1 MSRVLT
7 LEYYHQRSSATA
19 GPPRTT
25 ASEPPPW
32 AVLFPQEQ
40 VLSGSPPVSFPNRHQ
55 SVAASTTSRGSS
67 APIFTPESSRSPSIV
82 RSDTLFPEPIL
93 PRRVSP
99 DEPIPSVET
108 EAWTESPISGASIP
122 RTPNTRPGAA
132 RASTSPLTSAPHSPL
147 SYRAADSLPGERY
160 PARDSPEIGSI
171 TDRLDRLIIERLD
184 RTPVD
189 MGLSDIRAALSNLFD
204 DAGRRTPQPSNPTP
218 AFRQSSLTPRPP
230 RRSRGRSEAAL
241 VYHDVKDEEL
251 PESRFYDP
259 AVQNAIKNAKALMTQ
274 LAGVLEDSPLH
285 INPDSTI
292 RRLYGQALDLSQFE
306 GPSTRTVGF
315 VGDSGVGERLS
326 NSGAAC
332 TCVVT
337 EYHHKDGDAFTIDVE
352 LFSQDELMDQMKE
365 LLQSYRMFHLN
376 AGELRRNDEA
386 ATVVDIEEQ
395 ANVARDTFRS
405 LFRGQLASEDFLINE
420 EEATVL
426 RTFHSW
432 LRRVDL
438 PLEGRHEKPSR
449 DSCAAFLMYLTS
461 ESVDTRTPAVW
472 PFVRKIKVFLPSH
485 ILSKGLI
492 LVDLPGLRDSNSAR
506 RLITERYLVE
516 YDEIFAI
523 CNIGRA
529 TTDVG
534 VESVFELAQQAGLSK
549 VGIVCTKSDDIRV
562 EEAMKDWRGRHADRI
577 QQLSNAVSTTEADIE
592 NINLD
597 LAEIDELEMTELTDE
612 EQRESIRLHNEQR
625 RTNAVLKKNLFELKE
640 YLIKTR
646 NAIVTRQL
654 RTAYEDK
661 IAGGNLAVFCVSN
674 ILYWDERHKP
684 RDVALPSLQLSG
696 ILALRKHCL
705 GIIADS
711 QLSIAKRN
719 IDNDIPAMLGEAAL
733 WVESG
738 AGSTGAEQKLH
749 IRDTLNLIESRLK
762 RDLTRRNSDL
772 SLVGTSIKDDFR
784 IRIYDNRR
792 NNTWMTAAANAAL
805 EWDPW
810 APGTYSAFCRNFG
823 NHRTRIAGWHDWNQE
838 LICTMARDVT
848 PQWDSV
854 CTSCRTRLEQSC
866 RLIQSQMDWALE
878 FLENELELFPGVTD
892 LLQETLICHKN
903 IMESQV
909 EDLTDKTGADLNSL
923 RIDVLTGIRT
933 SILGQAMETPYRR
946 CNAEYD
952 KLRSYSPHLGFKSRM
967 RLLADNV
974 QTELQAIVRDG
985 LAAIT
990 SVLDLIRNDNV
1001 ATESE
1006 ENPELRRR
1014 LEQEIATIKERMRRI
1029 MDIMDGSV
1037 PGKSLMM
1044 CLFRSFNTKMP
1055 PISKQPQSYYET

>member
-1 MSRVLT
+1 MDRVCNIW
-7 LEYYHQRSSATA
+7 SVDPSAA
-19 GPPRTT
+19 
-25 ASEPPPW
+25 
-32 AVLFPQEQ
+32 
-40 VLSGSPPVSFPNRHQ
+40 
-55 SVAASTTSRGSS
+55 
-67 APIFTPESSRSPSIV
+67 
-82 RSDTLFPEPIL
+82 
-93 PRRVSP
+93 
-99 DEPIPSVET
+99 
-108 EAWTESPISGASIP
+108 
-122 RTPNTRPGAA
+122 
-132 RASTSPLTSAPHSPL
+132 
-147 SYRAADSLPGERY
+147 YSLPGERY

-171 TDRLDRLIIERLD
+171 TDRLNRLIIERLD

-218 AFRQSSLTPRPP
+218 AFRQNSLSPRPP

-259 AVQNAIKNAKALMTQ
+259 AVQNAIKDAKALMTQ

-315 VGDSGVGERLS
+315 VGDSGVGKSSVLNSLLDQKNLARTS

-405 LFRGQLASEDFLINE
+405 MFRGQLAREDFLINE

-426 RTFHSW
+426 RTFRSW

-516 YDEIFAI
+516 CDEIFAI

-577 QQLSNAVSTTEADIE
+577 QQLSNAVSTTQADIE

-640 YLIKTR
+640 YLMKTR

-711 QLSIAKRN
+711 QLSIAKRY

-738 AGSTGAEQKLH
+738 AGSAGAEQKLH

-772 SLVGTSIKDDFR
+772 SLVGTSIKDEFR

-792 NNTWMTAAANAAL
+792 NNTWRIAAANAAL

-854 CTSCRTRLEQSC
+854 CTSCRARLEQSC

-892 LLQETLICHKN
+892 LLQETLICHKK

-946 CNAEYD
+946 CNAEYGGGSD
-952 KLRSYSPHLGFKSRM
+952 GRRKDIIRNAVDRVDLFENHMIEFKSRM

-1029 MDIMDGSV
+1029 MDIM
-1037 PGKSLMM
+1037 
-1044 CLFRSFNTKMP
+1044 
-1055 PISKQPQSYYET
+1055 E

>member
-1 MSRVLT
+1 MLHSLNLEDRRHMLSLWTPTADESLT
-7 LEYYHQRSSATA
+7 
-19 GPPRTT
+19 
-25 ASEPPPW
+25 
-32 AVLFPQEQ
+32 Q
-40 VLSGSPPVSFPNRHQ
+40 V
-55 SVAASTTSRGSS
+55 
-67 APIFTPESSRSPSIV
+67 
-82 RSDTLFPEPIL
+82 
-93 PRRVSP
+93 
-99 DEPIPSVET
+99 
-108 EAWTESPISGASIP
+108 ISGARDEASK
-122 RTPNTRPGAA
+122 PG
-132 RASTSPLTSAPHSPL
+132 
-147 SYRAADSLPGERY
+147 
-160 PARDSPEIGSI
+160 
-171 TDRLDRLIIERLD
+171 DRLFSKVER
-184 RTPVD
+184 
-189 MGLSDIRAALSNLFD
+189 IF
-204 DAGRRTPQPSNPTP
+204 
-218 AFRQSSLTPRPP
+218 
-230 RRSRGRSEAAL
+230 SE
-241 VYHDVKDEEL
+241 K
-251 PESRFYDP
+251 
-259 AVQNAIKNAKALMTQ
+259 
-274 LAGVLEDSPLH
+274 
-285 INPDSTI
+285 
-292 RRLYGQALDLSQFE
+292 
-306 GPSTRTVGF
+306 
-315 VGDSGVGERLS
+315 S

-376 AGELRRNDEA
+376 AGELRRNDGA

-405 LFRGQLASEDFLINE
+405 MFRSQLASEDFLINE

-426 RTFHSW
+426 RAFRSW
-432 LRRVDL
+432 LRRMDL

-449 DSCAAFLMYLTS
+449 DSCAAFLTYLTS

-516 YDEIFAI
+516 CDEIFAI

-534 VESVFELAQQAGLSK
+534 VQSVFELAQQAGLSK

-577 QQLSNAVSTTEADIE
+577 QQLSNAVSTTQA
-592 NINLD
+592 NLED
-597 LAEIDELEMTELTDE
+597 VNLSLAEIDELETTELTDE
-612 EQRESIRLHNEQR
+612 QQKESIQLHSKHR
-625 RTNAVLKKNLFELKE
+625 RTNAVLKENLFELKE

-646 NAIVTRQL
+646 NTIITRQL

-661 IAGGNLAVFCVSN
+661 IPGGNLAVFCVSN

-711 QLSIAKRN
+711 QLSIAKRY
-719 IDNDIPAMLGEAAL
+719 IDNDIPAILGEAAL

-738 AGSTGAEQKLH
+738 AGSAGAEQKLH
-749 IRDTLNLIESRLK
+749 IRDTLNVIESRLK
-762 RDLTRRNSDL
+762 RELTRRNSDL
-772 SLVGTSIKDDFR
+772 SLVGTSIKDEFR
-784 IRIYDNRR
+784 MQVYDNRR
-792 NNTWMTAAANAAL
+792 NNTWRTAAANAAL

-810 APGTYSAFCRNFG
+810 AHGTYSAFCRNFG
-823 NHRTRIAGWHDWNQE
+823 NHRTDKAGWHDWNQE
-838 LICTMARDVT
+838 MICIMAGDVT

-854 CTSCRTRLEQSC
+854 CTFCRARLEQSG

-878 FLENELELFPGVTD
+878 FLGEELSITYWDHSANDGQMVENELELFPGVTD

-923 RIDVLTGIRT
+923 RIDALTGIRT
-933 SILGQAMETPYRR
+933 SILGKAMEAPYRR
-946 CNAEYD
+946 CNAEYGGGSD
-952 KLRSYSPHLGFKSRM
+952 RRRKNIIRSAVGRVDLFENHMTEFKSRV

-974 QTELQAIVRDG
+974 QTEQQAIVRTG

-1014 LEQEIATIKERMRRI
+1014 LEQEVVTIKERMRRI
-1029 MDIMDGSV
+1029 IDIM
-1037 PGKSLMM
+1037 
-1044 CLFRSFNTKMP
+1044 
-1055 PISKQPQSYYET
+1055 E

>member
-1 MSRVLT
+1 
-7 LEYYHQRSSATA
+7 
-19 GPPRTT
+19 
-25 ASEPPPW
+25 
-32 AVLFPQEQ
+32 
-40 VLSGSPPVSFPNRHQ
+40 HQ

-93 PRRVSP
+93 PRQVSP

-108 EAWTESPISGASIP
+108 EAWTESAISGASIP
-122 RTPNTRPGAA
+122 RTPTTRPGAA
-132 RASTSPLTSAPHSPL
+132 PASTSPLTSAPHSPL

-171 TDRLDRLIIERLD
+171 TDRLNRLIIERLD

-189 MGLSDIRAALSNLFD
+189 MGLSDIRAALSDLFD

-218 AFRQSSLTPRPP
+218 AFRQNSLSPRPH

-259 AVQNAIKNAKALMTQ
+259 AVQNAIKDAKALMTQ

-315 VGDSGVGERLS
+315 VGDSGVGKSSVLNSLLDQKNLARTS

-352 LFSQDELMDQMKE
+352 LFSQDDLMDQIKE

-405 LFRGQLASEDFLINE
+405 MFRGQLASEDFLINE

-426 RTFHSW
+426 RTFRSW

-438 PLEGRHEKPSR
+438 PLEGRHQKPSR

-485 ILSKGLI
+485 ILSKGLV

-516 YDEIFAI
+516 CDEIFAI

-711 QLSIAKRN
+711 QLSIAKRY

-784 IRIYDNRR
+784 IRIYD
-792 NNTWMTAAANAAL
+792 TANAAL
-805 EWDPW
+805 EWDP
-810 APGTYSAFCRNFG
+810 S
-823 NHRTRIAGWHDWNQE
+823 
-838 LICTMARDVT
+838 
-848 PQWDSV
+848 
-854 CTSCRTRLEQSC
+854 
-866 RLIQSQMDWALE
+866 
-878 FLENELELFPGVTD
+878 ENELELFPGVTD

-946 CNAEYD
+946 CNAEYGGGSD
-952 KLRSYSPHLGFKSRM
+952 GRRKDIIRNAVDRVDLFENHMIEFKSRM

-985 LAAIT
+985 LDAIT

-1029 MDIMDGSV
+1029 MDIM
-1037 PGKSLMM
+1037 
-1044 CLFRSFNTKMP
+1044 
-1055 PISKQPQSYYET
+1055 E

>member
-1 MSRVLT
+1 
-7 LEYYHQRSSATA
+7 
-19 GPPRTT
+19 
-25 ASEPPPW
+25 
-32 AVLFPQEQ
+32 
-40 VLSGSPPVSFPNRHQ
+40 SFPNRHQ
-55 SVAASTTSRGSS
+55 SAAASTTSRGSS

-122 RTPNTRPGAA
+122 RTPTTRPGAA

-204 DAGRRTPQPSNPTP
+204 DARRRTPQPSNPTP
-218 AFRQSSLTPRPP
+218 AFRQNSLSPRPP

-259 AVQNAIKNAKALMTQ
+259 AVQNAIKDAKALITQ

-315 VGDSGVGERLS
+315 VGDSGVGKSSVLNSLLDQKNLARTS

-352 LFSQDELMDQMKE
+352 LFSQDDLMDQIKE

-405 LFRGQLASEDFLINE
+405 MFRGQLASEDFLINE

-426 RTFHSW
+426 RTFRSW

-516 YDEIFAI
+516 CDEIFAI

-534 VESVFELAQQAGLSK
+534 VESVFELAQQAGLTK

-577 QQLSNAVSTTEADIE
+577 QQLSNAVSTTQADIE
-592 NINLD
+592 NINLS

-612 EQRESIRLHNEQR
+612 EQRESIRLHNKHR
-625 RTNAVLKKNLFELKE
+625 RTNAVLKENLFELKE

-646 NAIVTRQL
+646 NTIITRQL

-661 IAGGNLAVFCVSN
+661 ISGGNLEVFCVSN
-674 ILYWDERHKP
+674 ILYWDEP
-684 RDVALPSLQLSG
+684 
-696 ILALRKHCL
+696 
-705 GIIADS
+705 
-711 QLSIAKRN
+711 
-719 IDNDIPAMLGEAAL
+719 AL

-738 AGSTGAEQKLH
+738 AGSAGAEQKLH
-749 IRDTLNLIESRLK
+749 IRDTLNVIESRLK
-762 RDLTRRNSDL
+762 RELTRRNSDI
-772 SLVGTSIKDDFR
+772 SLVGTSIKDEFR
-784 IRIYDNRR
+784 MQVYDNRR
-792 NNTWMTAAANAAL
+792 NNTWRTAAANAAL

-810 APGTYSAFCRNFG
+810 A
-823 NHRTRIAGWHDWNQE
+823 H
-838 LICTMARDVT
+838 
-848 PQWDSV
+848 
-854 CTSCRTRLEQSC
+854 
-866 RLIQSQMDWALE
+866 
-878 FLENELELFPGVTD
+878 ENELELFPGVTD

-923 RIDVLTGIRT
+923 RIDALTGIRT
-933 SILGQAMETPYRR
+933 SILGKAMEAPYRR
-946 CNAEYD
+946 CNAEYGGGSD
-952 KLRSYSPHLGFKSRM
+952 RRRKNIIRSAVGRVDLFENHMTEFKSRV

-974 QTELQAIVRDG
+974 QTEQQAIVRTG

-1014 LEQEIATIKERMRRI
+1014 LEQEVVTIKERMRRI
-1029 MDIMDGSV
+1029 IDIM
-1037 PGKSLMM
+1037 
-1044 CLFRSFNTKMP
+1044 
-1055 PISKQPQSYYET
+1055 E

>member
-1 MSRVLT
+1 
-7 LEYYHQRSSATA
+7 
-19 GPPRTT
+19 
-25 ASEPPPW
+25 
-32 AVLFPQEQ
+32 
-40 VLSGSPPVSFPNRHQ
+40 
-55 SVAASTTSRGSS
+55 
-67 APIFTPESSRSPSIV
+67 
-82 RSDTLFPEPIL
+82 
-93 PRRVSP
+93 
-99 DEPIPSVET
+99 
-108 EAWTESPISGASIP
+108 
-122 RTPNTRPGAA
+122 
-132 RASTSPLTSAPHSPL
+132 
-147 SYRAADSLPGERY
+147 
-160 PARDSPEIGSI
+160 
-171 TDRLDRLIIERLD
+171 
-184 RTPVD
+184 

-204 DAGRRTPQPSNPTP
+204 DARRRTPQPSNQTP
-218 AFRQSSLTPRPP
+218 AFRQNSLSPRPP

-259 AVQNAIKNAKALMTQ
+259 AVQNAIKDAKALMTQ

-292 RRLYGQALDLSQFE
+292 RRLYGQALDLSHFE

-315 VGDSGVGERLS
+315 VGDSGVGKSSVLNSLLDQKNLARTS

-376 AGELRRNDEA
+376 AGELRRNDGA
-386 ATVVDIEEQ
+386 ATVVDLEEQ

-405 LFRGQLASEDFLINE
+405 MFRSQLASEDFLINE

-426 RTFHSW
+426 RAFRSW
-432 LRRVDL
+432 LRRMDL

-449 DSCAAFLMYLTS
+449 DSCAAFLTYLTS
-461 ESVDTRTPAVW
+461 ESIDTRTPAVW

-516 YDEIFAI
+516 CDEIFAI

-534 VESVFELAQQAGLSK
+534 VQSVFELAQQAGLSK

-577 QQLSNAVSTTEADIE
+577 QQLSNAVSTTQA
-592 NINLD
+592 NLED
-597 LAEIDELEMTELTDE
+597 VNLSLAEIDELETTELTDE
-612 EQRESIRLHNEQR
+612 QQKESIQLHSKHR
-625 RTNAVLKKNLFELKE
+625 RTNAVLKENLFELKE

-646 NAIVTRQL
+646 NTIITRQL

-661 IAGGNLAVFCVSN
+661 IPGGNLAVFCVSN

-711 QLSIAKRN
+711 QLSIAKRY
-719 IDNDIPAMLGEAAL
+719 IDNDIPAILGEAAL

-738 AGSTGAEQKLH
+738 AGSAGAEQKLH
-749 IRDTLNLIESRLK
+749 IRDTLNVIESRLK
-762 RDLTRRNSDL
+762 RELTRRNSDI
-772 SLVGTSIKDDFR
+772 SLVGTSIKDEFR
-784 IRIYDNRR
+784 MQVYD
-792 NNTWMTAAANAAL
+792 MGA
-805 EWDPW
+805 W
-810 APGTYSAFCRNFG
+810 A
-823 NHRTRIAGWHDWNQE
+823 
-838 LICTMARDVT
+838 
-848 PQWDSV
+848 
-854 CTSCRTRLEQSC
+854 RLEQSG

-878 FLENELELFPGVTD
+878 FLGEELSITYWDHSANDGQMVENELELFPGVTD

-923 RIDVLTGIRT
+923 RIDALTGIRT
-933 SILGQAMETPYRR
+933 SILGKAMEAPYRR
-946 CNAEYD
+946 CNAEYGGGSD
-952 KLRSYSPHLGFKSRM
+952 RRRKNIIRSAVGRVDLFENHMTEFKSRV

-974 QTELQAIVRDG
+974 QTEQQAIVRTG

-1014 LEQEIATIKERMRRI
+1014 LEQEVVTIKERMRRI
-1029 MDIMDGSV
+1029 IDIM
-1037 PGKSLMM
+1037 
-1044 CLFRSFNTKMP
+1044 
-1055 PISKQPQSYYET
+1055 E